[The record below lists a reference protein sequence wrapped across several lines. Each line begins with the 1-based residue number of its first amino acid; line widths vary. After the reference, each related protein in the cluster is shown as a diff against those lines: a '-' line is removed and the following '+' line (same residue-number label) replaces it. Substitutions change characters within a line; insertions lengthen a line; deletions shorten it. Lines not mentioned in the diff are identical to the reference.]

1 VAPRVWAVVSIAGG
15 SRYVDHVLEA
25 FAWGALGASALLV
38 GALIAYVFSPG
49 RRVIAAVMALGTG
62 C

>member
-1 VAPRVWAVVSIAGG
+1 MF
-15 SRYVDHVLEA
+15 EA
-25 FAWGALGASALLV
+25 FVWGALGAAALLV